1 MQALKE
7 SVTNLNAE
15 QIEHFKIEQQRM
27 IEEEYKQRMFNGAA
41 SASNRLSKG
50 EKKRA
55 KRARRSEY
63 GNPCTLR

>member
-1 MQALKE
+1 MQELKE
-7 SVTNLNAE
+7 SVTNLNEA
-15 QIEHFKIEQQRM
+15 QIEEFRNEEKRRRELEFKTLNHMPESQ
-27 IEEEYKQRMFNGAA
+27 K
-41 SASNRLSKG
+41 LSKG